1 MWCYKNWVTLWNH
14 RFLLRSQNTILYTSA
29 TNRVTLPGDNSDK
42 LQLLSYSMLVYLNGT
57 QHFLTCKISTYSFYC
72 NSQTT
77 STYLQHE
84 QTKATTPT
92 TLTKPSNCKPT
103 WRQRKKDKR
112 GKRGGTLSKSWTSV
126 SPHTWG
132 PTFEE
137 KSPKI
142 PLFKRI
148 TFINHTL
155 FNGMRLPC
163 SLTKLMS
170 KISNQQTRHT
180 SNSQITHHVNS

>member
-42 LQLLSYSMLVYLNGT
+42 LQLLSYSMLVYINGT

-103 WRQRKKDKR
+103 WRQRKKKTKGER
-112 GKRGGTLSKSWTSV
+112 EGGHYPSPGHLFPHIHGAQPLRKNHQKSLYLKGSHSST
-126 SPHTWG
+126 
-132 PTFEE
+132 
-137 KSPKI
+137 
-142 PLFKRI
+142 
-148 TFINHTL
+148 
-155 FNGMRLPC
+155 
-163 SLTKLMS
+163 
-170 KISNQQTRHT
+170 
-180 SNSQITHHVNS
+180 THFSMECGCPAH